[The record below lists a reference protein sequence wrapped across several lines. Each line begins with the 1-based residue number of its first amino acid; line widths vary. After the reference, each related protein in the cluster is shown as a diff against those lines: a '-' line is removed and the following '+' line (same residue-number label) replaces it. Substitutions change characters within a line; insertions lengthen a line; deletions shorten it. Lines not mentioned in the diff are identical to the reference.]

1 MLRLISFILA
11 LGGLAV
17 SALGIW
23 LMMGNELPTDLFAGE
38 EPQLERKVFQAAPP
52 IEAVDE
58 STAPEPVVLET
69 EVLEV
74 VEQVFTAPT
83 LEEAGV
89 VPPPTL
95 DTTNRSMARSLPNGE
110 TEISPPGGIPQ
121 PAMMEPATGDAPP
134 EPEAAPEPVF
144 ETTSIEN
151 TAAMRSAPPPSL
163 EEQLYTVPIAYETP
177 VKAMFNSAFT
187 VTLAIDARANATSAT
202 GGLSGSTSTN
212 IAEAEVQVTD
222 LVRANL
228 VGVDE
233 AFTIEPEN
241 DKPQKLSKTTESV
254 WRWKV
259 TPLKSGAQKLKFEV
273 FAVDVNNIEER
284 LLSFD
289 DTVTV
294 EVSRI
299 GQAMFL
305 AQQYNPIVV
314 ILAGFGSLL
323 AGIFGVL
330 RFFKS

>member
-38 EPQLERKVFQAAPP
+38 EPQLERKVFEPGSP

-74 VEQVFTAPT
+74 VEEVFTAPT

-95 DTTNRSMARSLPNGE
+95 DTSNRSMARSLPNGE

-121 PAMMEPATGDAPP
+121 PAMMEP

-151 TAAMRSAPPPSL
+151 TAAMRAAPPPSL
-163 EEQLYTVPIAYETP
+163 EDQLYTVPIAYETP

-187 VTLAIDARANATSAT
+187 VTLAIDARANASSAT

-233 AFTIEPEN
+233 AFTIVPEN